1 MYQKDVSRSHINVLI
16 TYFRHSHPLIKH
28 QMIFFKYHIN
38 HMRMLH
44 DYTFL
49 VVLWKLRWKELL
61 LCDNTKLSVMPL
73 T

>member
-49 VVLWKLRWKELL
+49 VVLDSCDGKSCCYVITLNFQ
-61 LCDNTKLSVMPL
+61 LCH
-73 T
+73 